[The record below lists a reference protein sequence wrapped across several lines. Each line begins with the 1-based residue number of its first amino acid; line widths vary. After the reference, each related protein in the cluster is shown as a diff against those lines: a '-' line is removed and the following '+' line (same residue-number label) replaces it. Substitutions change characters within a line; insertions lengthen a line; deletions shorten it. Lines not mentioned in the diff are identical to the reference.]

1 MLVTKQ
7 HTILFEGQSR
17 CPHNCYST
25 KFSQKVRTFVLPMIA
40 KKNCV
45 RVHIFQLNVDA
56 YALNK
61 DNTAVGKQYIRSI
74 IFNDKQEKIINREG
88 SRRDT
93 GIMKVGSK

>member
-1 MLVTKQ
+1 
-7 HTILFEGQSR
+7 
-17 CPHNCYST
+17 
-25 KFSQKVRTFVLPMIA
+25 
-40 KKNCV
+40 
-45 RVHIFQLNVDA
+45 VDA